1 MNQPGHIHFKQAQIT
16 SQYNVFEITFKTI
29 DASGMLLYALS
40 VEKGDYLTIELVRG
54 KIRLV
59 LLHLLSASRLTALAQ
74 FITF

>member
-1 MNQPGHIHFKQAQIT
+1 MNQPGHIHFKQPQIT

-59 LLHLLSASRLTALAQ
+59 SIDPFKSGFHKWRGQ
-74 FITF
+74 C